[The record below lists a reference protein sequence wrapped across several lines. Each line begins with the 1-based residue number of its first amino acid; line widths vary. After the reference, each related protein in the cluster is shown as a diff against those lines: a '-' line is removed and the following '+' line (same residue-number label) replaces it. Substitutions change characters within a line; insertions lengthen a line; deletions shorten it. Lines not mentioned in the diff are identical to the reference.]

1 MGCDDMSS
9 ILLGRCLRFACL
21 RLPLYRS
28 ISTLANV
35 PNLCMQLFRLLRRR
49 HTSLLL
55 SVDNKKTSIRKE
67 LVAVQKG
74 EAARHQEAASKCLES
89 WHFEPRTQ
97 LAKRQLLLYRWFC
110 AVTACSLPDVILYT
124 VYCIHHWPYRWLL
137 SCTGL
142 FFSVSP
148 PPYFSCFL
156 TFWVGLLF
164 FCVLFFWIVL
174 FLLFF
179 WWFYFFGIFQYLL
192 CCRLHKASI
201 FWPVLSD
208 EQWATDDN
216 FPY

>member
-35 PNLCMQLFRLLRRR
+35 PNLCMQLSRLSRRR

-55 SVDNKKTSIRKE
+55 SLDNKNTLIRKE
-67 LVAVQKG
+67 FVAVQKG

-97 LAKRQLLLYRWFC
+97 LAKRQLLLYRMQLLLHRWFC
-110 AVTACSLPDVILYT
+110 AVAACSLPDVILYT

-148 PPYFSCFL
+148 IPCFSCFL

-164 FCVLFFWIVL
+164 LCVWFFLKFFFDLFF
-174 FLLFF
+174 
-179 WWFYFFGIFQYLL
+179 FG
-192 CCRLHKASI
+192 
-201 FWPVLSD
+201 
-208 EQWATDDN
+208 
-216 FPY
+216 